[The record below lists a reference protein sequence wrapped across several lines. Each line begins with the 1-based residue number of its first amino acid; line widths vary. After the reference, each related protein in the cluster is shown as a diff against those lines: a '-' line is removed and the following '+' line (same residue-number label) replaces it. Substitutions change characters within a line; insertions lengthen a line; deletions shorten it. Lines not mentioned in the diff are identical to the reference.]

1 MTSLMLVCHAPLGHA
16 LHAVACHAFGRY
28 LPDVAVA
35 DIPANASLDEA
46 AALIEEVWIQEGRPK
61 EVIVMADLL
70 GATPANAA
78 SAWLSVHPELDACGV
93 TGVSVP
99 MVLKALTYRD
109 LPSEELCRKLSDAIT
124 TSCARI
130 DAAR

>member
-99 MVLKALTYRD
+99 MVLKALTYRG
-109 LPSEELCRKLSDAIT
+109 LPSEELCRKLSEAIT
-124 TSCARI
+124 TSCAII
-130 DAAR
+130 DAAK

>member
-1 MTSLMLVCHAPLGHA
+1 VTALILVCHAPLGHA
-16 LHAVACHAFGRY
+16 LHAVACHAFGHY
-28 LPDVAVA
+28 LPDVVVA
-35 DIPANASLDEA
+35 DVPANASLDEA
-46 AALIEEVWIQEGRPK
+46 AALVEEVWLQEGRPQ

-78 SAWLSVHPELDACGV
+78 SAWLSIHPELHACGV

-130 DAAR
+130 DPAR